1 MSTPKRQSVVEQ
13 LVSYVEKLRL
23 RNEHGQTKSRKS
35 LFTCDHDEE
44 DITKFDH
51 DHLAYTLKRKT
62 ESQDKKKNPE
72 EIKKIFEKAP
82 NETYSHYVL
91 HVKNF
96 MQKMKIPGVSVLS
109 QNTPQDLTN
118 PCLFTEAVQEM
129 ISNCEFLYDILNA
142 ALGDKISETSK
153 IATIATVY
161 GMFMHSNN
169 NKISAVQRLFTSAA
183 IRYHADNKVFNSC
196 CL

>member
-13 LVSYVEKLRL
+13 LVSSVEKLRL

-35 LFTCDHDEE
+35 LFTCDHEEE

-91 HVKNF
+91 RVKKLYAENEDSWSKCF
-96 MQKMKIPGVSVLS
+96 KSKHSPG
-109 QNTPQDLTN
+109 P
-118 PCLFTEAVQEM
+118 
-129 ISNCEFLYDILNA
+129 
-142 ALGDKISETSK
+142 
-153 IATIATVY
+153 
-161 GMFMHSNN
+161 H
-169 NKISAVQRLFTSAA
+169 
-183 IRYHADNKVFNSC
+183 
-196 CL
+196 

>member
-1 MSTPKRQSVVEQ
+1 MSS
-13 LVSYVEKLRL
+13 VEKLRL

-91 HVKNF
+91 HVKNLKL
-96 MQKMKIPGVSVLS
+96 KMKISGVSVFKS
-109 QNTPQDLTN
+109 KHSPGPHQP
-118 PCLFTEAVQEM
+118 
-129 ISNCEFLYDILNA
+129 LY
-142 ALGDKISETSK
+142 
-153 IATIATVY
+153 
-161 GMFMHSNN
+161 FH
-169 NKISAVQRLFTSAA
+169 
-183 IRYHADNKVFNSC
+183 
-196 CL
+196 